1 MKVHDVIVGGLVL
14 GLGTWVAVTGH
25 GLTPPRHLAYGPGFF
40 PKLIGIG
47 LMAVGALIC
56 LRAAWSLRGTAL
68 VTAPDWL
75 QSGRATLKFWII
87 PAAIVFYAVA
97 VDPLGF
103 LATATILLATI
114 FVVNGVAV
122 SRGLPLAFA
131 LSVVINLVFASLL
144 HVPLSWGV
152 LEPVS
157 GWLIW

>member
-1 MKVHDVIVGGLVL
+1 MKVHDVVVGGVVL
-14 GLGTWVAVTGH
+14 GLGTYVAATGH
-25 GLTPPRHLAYGPGFF
+25 SLTPPRHLAYGPGFF
-40 PKLIGIG
+40 PMLIGIG
-47 LMAVGALIC
+47 MMAVGALIC
-56 LRAAWSLRGTAL
+56 VRAAWALRGAAL
-68 VTAPDWL
+68 TTAPEWMR
-75 QSGRATLKFWII
+75 SGRAALKFWII
-87 PAAIVFYAVA
+87 PAAIVFYIVA

-114 FVVNGVAV
+114 FVVNGVSV
-122 SRGLPLAFA
+122 RRGVPLALA

>member
-1 MKVHDVIVGGLVL
+1 MKVHDVVVGGVVL
-14 GLGTWVAVTGH
+14 GLGTYVAVTGH

-40 PKLIGIG
+40 PMLIGIG

-56 LRAAWSLRGTAL
+56 VRAAWALRGAAL

-75 QSGRATLKFWII
+75 RSGRAALRFWII
-87 PAAIVFYAVA
+87 PVAIVFYMVA

-103 LATATILLATI
+103 LATATISLATI
-114 FVVNGVAV
+114 FVVNGVTV
-122 SRGLPLAFA
+122 WRGLPLALA